1 MSEKPTRRNEKIV
14 HDPKS
19 SPAAEK
25 PQIVFNQKN
34 EFYRE
39 MLPDP
44 VRLAQIRDSAPE
56 VYAAYVK
63 QIELNAEHNREM
75 QRRSIA
81 IDEAV
86 VPQLPKNDRLG
97 ILVGGAVAMSVIAL
111 SMLAVWKGQPYGWA
125 VGILAALPLL
135 ITSLRSLRAPKDEGQ
150 DDGGEEE

>member
-34 EFYRE
+34 
-39 MLPDP
+39 
-44 VRLAQIRDSAPE
+44 
-56 VYAAYVK
+56 
-63 QIELNAEHNREM
+63 
-75 QRRSIA
+75 
-81 IDEAV
+81 
-86 VPQLPKNDRLG
+86 DRLG
-97 ILVGGAVAMSVIAL
+97 ILVGGAVAMGVIAL

-135 ITSLRSLRAPKDEGQ
+135 ISSLRSLRAPKDEGQ